1 VVNSERVLHALMD
14 AGMSRTDAYYV
25 VQQAAHEAMEQGL
38 SFRQRLVDTPAV
50 RERLSDEQ
58 LDELFGFEY
67 HLKHVDTAFQRLGL
81 DS

>member
-1 VVNSERVLHALMD
+1 
-14 AGMSRTDAYYV
+14 
-25 VQQAAHEAMEQGL
+25 
-38 SFRQRLVDTPAV
+38 VDTPAV

-67 HLKHVDTAFQRLGL
+67 HLKHVDTAFRRLGL